1 MDTKKQTAKSFRVI
15 RNVYLYLVAMIGLI
29 TLIFG
34 AVGLI
39 DNVMKNYVFQVD
51 ETFYYDPYSFA
62 GRGGVCNQQYVDP
75 KDPSGTT
82 MLAPTEAEIADCEVN
97 MEKQREQTRRNEM
110 GRQFSIAIAQIAVGL
125 PIWLFHWGVIQKE
138 YRRKKEDKEIT

>member
-1 MDTKKQTAKSFRVI
+1 MENKKQTAKSFRVI

-51 ETFYYDPYSFA
+51 DTFYYDPYSF
-62 GRGGVCNQQYVDP
+62 GGKGGACYQGYADP
-75 KDPSGTT
+75 TDPTGMKMIMPS
-82 MLAPTEAEIADCEVN
+82 EAEIADCEVK
-97 MEKQREQTRRNEM
+97 MEKQREQSRRNEM

-138 YRRKKEDKEIT
+138 YRRKKEEKETT